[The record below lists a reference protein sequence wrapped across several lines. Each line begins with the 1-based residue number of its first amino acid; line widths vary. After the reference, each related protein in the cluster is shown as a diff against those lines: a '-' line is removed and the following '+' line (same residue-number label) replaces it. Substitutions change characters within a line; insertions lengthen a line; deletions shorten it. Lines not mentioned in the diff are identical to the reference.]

1 MGPGKGG
8 AWQVAQCSRQHRP
21 SEALLSSLADFS
33 SSARLF
39 DGRAAADDDDDDDEE
54 EESSSSANDRTCC
67 KNAPRLSL
75 KQQVKLHQPSA
86 EIIDQ
91 CRIQTD
97 RQTSIQYIH

>member
-39 DGRAAADDDDDDDEE
+39 DGRAAAADDDDDDEE
-54 EESSSSANDRTCC
+54 SSLSANDRTCC

-91 CRIQTD
+91 CRRHTD
-97 RQTSIQYIH
+97 Y